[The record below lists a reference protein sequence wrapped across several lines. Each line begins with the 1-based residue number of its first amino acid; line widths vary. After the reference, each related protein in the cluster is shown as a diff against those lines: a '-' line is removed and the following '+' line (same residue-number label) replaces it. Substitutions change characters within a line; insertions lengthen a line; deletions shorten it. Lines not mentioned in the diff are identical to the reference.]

1 MFKATIETLEKDIYV
16 LTMKTSER
24 CQSCSSGVIFN
35 NWTYFTP
42 FSAVSVVDFEP
53 VFVCWN
59 NKLLQLINLLNQNI
73 TIFDIGTIY

>member
-42 FSAVSVVDFEP
+42 FSAISVVAFEP
-53 VFVCWN
+53 AFVCWN